1 MSRPWQSPDSS
12 SESRSPRLVMSGIT
26 KRFGATVALDAVDLE
41 VYPGEVLALVG
52 ENGAGKST
60 LMKILSGA
68 VQPDEGSTRLDGA
81 TFTPA
86 GPLAARASGIAM
98 IYQESNVVPNLSVE
112 ANLVLGAERH
122 RFGFINRSAYRRR
135 IRGVLDRLG
144 RPELPL
150 TTPVSRLST
159 GDRQLVEIARAL
171 LTDARVVIMDEPTS
185 SLGLV
190 EIDRLFSIIS
200 GLRREGVA
208 VIYISHF
215 LAEVQRIADRFL
227 VLRDGRV
234 VGQGDTTTV
243 TVSDL
248 IELMIGRRLPDMFPI
263 SSRPTGMP
271 LLTLNDV
278 GTAEWSS
285 RLINL
290 TLHRGEILGL
300 AGLVGAGR
308 TELLRSICGLDP
320 VVSGEVTVAGYSG
333 GKFWRHTGL
342 KPGVGLLSENRQTE
356 GLALGLSVGNNMLLS
371 RLKPF
376 TKWGW
381 LDTRTMQETVERL
394 IARCGIRA
402 RGAGQ
407 PVGELSGGNQQ
418 KVAFARLL
426 HQDADVLLLDEPT
439 RGIDVASKA
448 QIYEWIGKLVER
460 GKGVVLVSD
469 YIPELLGVCDRI
481 TVMHRNQVIATR
493 SAKDWTEHDILNAAT
508 SGEGKVA

>member
-1 MSRPWQSPDSS
+1 
-12 SESRSPRLVMSGIT
+12 
-26 KRFGATVALDAVDLE
+26 
-41 VYPGEVLALVG
+41 
-52 ENGAGKST
+52 
-60 LMKILSGA
+60 
-68 VQPDEGSTRLDGA
+68 
-81 TFTPA
+81 
-86 GPLAARASGIAM
+86 
-98 IYQESNVVPNLSVE
+98 
-112 ANLVLGAERH
+112 
-122 RFGFINRSAYRRR
+122 
-135 IRGVLDRLG
+135 
-144 RPELPL
+144 
-150 TTPVSRLST
+150 
-159 GDRQLVEIARAL
+159 
-171 LTDARVVIMDEPTS
+171 MDEPTS
-185 SLGLV
+185 SLGLA

-234 VGQGDTTTV
+234 AGQGATSTV
-243 TVSDL
+243 TVADL

-263 SSRPTGMP
+263 SSRTTGMP

-278 GTAEWSS
+278 VTAECSS

-308 TELLRSICGLDP
+308 TELLRSICGLDQ
-320 VVSGEVTVAGYSG
+320 VVSGQVTVAGYSG
-333 GKFWRHTGL
+333 GKSWRHTGL
-342 KPGVGLLSENRQTE
+342 KPGVALLSENRQTE

-371 RLKPF
+371 RLEPF

-381 LDTRTMQETVERL
+381 LDTRMMRQTVERF
-394 IARCGIRA
+394 IASCGIRS

-426 HQDADVLLLDEPT
+426 HQDVDVLLLDEPT

-469 YIPELLGVCDRI
+469 HIPELLGVCDRI
-481 TVMHRNQVIATR
+481 TVMHRNQVVATR
-493 SAKDWTEHDILNAAT
+493 SAKDWTEHDLLNAAT
-508 SGEGKVA
+508 SGEGALA

>member
-185 SLGLV
+185 SLGLA

-381 LDTRTMQETVERL
+381 LDTRTMQETVERF

>member
-1 MSRPWQSPDSS
+1 M
-12 SESRSPRLVMSGIT
+12 
-26 KRFGATVALDAVDLE
+26 
-41 VYPGEVLALVG
+41 
-52 ENGAGKST
+52 
-60 LMKILSGA
+60 
-68 VQPDEGSTRLDGA
+68 
-81 TFTPA
+81 
-86 GPLAARASGIAM
+86 
-98 IYQESNVVPNLSVE
+98 
-112 ANLVLGAERH
+112 
-122 RFGFINRSAYRRR
+122 
-135 IRGVLDRLG
+135 
-144 RPELPL
+144 
-150 TTPVSRLST
+150 
-159 GDRQLVEIARAL
+159 
-171 LTDARVVIMDEPTS
+171 
-185 SLGLV
+185 
-190 EIDRLFSIIS
+190 
-200 GLRREGVA
+200 
-208 VIYISHF
+208 
-215 LAEVQRIADRFL
+215 
-227 VLRDGRV
+227 
-234 VGQGDTTTV
+234 
-243 TVSDL
+243 
-248 IELMIGRRLPDMFPI
+248 
-263 SSRPTGMP
+263 
-271 LLTLNDV
+271 
-278 GTAEWSS
+278 
-285 RLINL
+285 
-290 TLHRGEILGL
+290 
-300 AGLVGAGR
+300 
-308 TELLRSICGLDP
+308 
-320 VVSGEVTVAGYSG
+320 AGYSG

-371 RLKPF
+371 RLEPF

-381 LDTRTMQETVERL
+381 LDTRTMRQTVERF